1 MPVRAF
7 QGAVVPGTMGPVET
21 TGGNERGTENSAF
34 LDRLGPR
41 AADLVALGARRRYT
55 AGATLFVAGDVAHE
69 VLVVVSGAVK
79 IIVGSAEGEEV
90 VLDVFEAGALLGELS
105 AIDGK
110 PRSATVV
117 ALGPVEV
124 LAVAASA
131 FNEFLDRHPA
141 AMRILLTEVVDRLR
155 VRVRHQ
161 LEFGTGD
168 ALGRICARLADLA
181 DRQHGDGKG
190 APGREGGLVVRSP
203 VNQSELAAWTGLS
216 REAVVKGL
224 RVLRQLGWIDSRGRT
239 IVIFD
244 LDRIRGR
251 ATR

>member
-1 MPVRAF
+1 MRRSLGHQNGGVDKDT
-7 QGAVVPGTMGPVET
+7 GNGTD
-21 TGGNERGTENSAF
+21 F
-34 LDRLGPR
+34 LDRLGPS
-41 AADLVALGARRRYT
+41 AQELVGLGARRRYPGGR
-55 AGATLFVAGDVAHE
+55 ALFREGDVAHE
-69 VLVVVSGAVK
+69 VLVLISGAVK
-79 IIVGSAEGEEV
+79 IVVGSAEGQEV
-90 VLDVFEAGALLGELS
+90 VLDVFEAGSLLGELS

-110 PRSATVV
+110 PRSAMVV

-124 LAVAASA
+124 LAVAATT

-141 AMRILLTEVVDRLR
+141 VMRTLLIEVIDRLR

-181 DRQHGDGKG
+181 ERQRRDDRCAARTPSSSAETEAEAK
-190 APGREGGLVVRSP
+190 EIVVRSP
-203 VNQSELAAWTGLS
+203 VTQSELAAWTGLS

-239 IVIFD
+239 IVIHD
-244 LDRIRGR
+244 LPSLSAR
-251 ATR
+251 AAR